1 MKKFIVLMLALLGI
15 GVWIHKSYPDFF
27 KKEWGN
33 YFNKAQAQE
42 DMIPASRVKDAMRD
56 IDCKQVSFNPAVW
69 TCEHARAFCI
79 VLNPSNQAQLQCQF
93 R

>member
-1 MKKFIVLMLALLGI
+1 MKKYTFLIIVALNLI
-15 GVWIHKSYPDFF
+15 GFAF
-27 KKEWGN
+27 LWGGM
-33 YFNKAQAQE
+33 KISHAQE
-42 DMIPASRVKDAMRD
+42 DMISASRVKDAMREM
-56 IDCKQVSFNPAVW
+56 DCKKVSANPDVW

>member
-1 MKKFIVLMLALLGI
+1 MKRYAFPGIVVLFVVSFLFLWAGAKD
-15 GVWIHKSYPDFF
+15 VEADD
-27 KKEWGN
+27 
-33 YFNKAQAQE
+33 E
-42 DMIPASRVKDAMRD
+42 DLVVPASRVKDAMKEM
-56 IDCKQVSFNPAVW
+56 DCKNVSPIPDVW